1 MTPALP
7 HSFYLQDAVTV
18 AKSLLGCTLT
28 QQTPE
33 GTASGIIVETEAYLH
48 EDPASHAFKGQT
60 PRNASMFKEGGI
72 AYTYVS
78 YGMHI
83 CFNAVTGPEGVA
95 EAVLVRA
102 LQPVEGIA
110 LMENRRKTTIL
121 KNLCSGPGKLAQA
134 LAIGKA
140 ENGLSL
146 LFPPLFI
153 SGNPSVRKEKQEEE
167 IVTTKRIGISQASE
181 MPLRFYLKGNTFIS
195 KP

>member
-1 MTPALP
+1 MTPPLP

-28 QQTPE
+28 HQTSE
-33 GTASGIIVETEAYLH
+33 GTTSGIIVETEAYLH

-72 AYTYVS
+72 AYAYVS

-83 CFNAVTGPEGVA
+83 CFNVVTGPENVA

-102 LQPVEGIA
+102 LQPVEGIP
-110 LMENRRKTTIL
+110 LMENRRKTAIQ
-121 KNLCSGPGKLAQA
+121 KNLCSGPGKLSQA
-134 LAIGKA
+134 LAIGKS
-140 ENGLSL
+140 ENGISL
-146 LFPPLFI
+146 LSPPLFI
-153 SGNPSVRKEKQEEE
+153 SGSPDAREEE
-167 IVTTKRIGISQASE
+167 IITTKRIGISQASE
-181 MPLRFYLKGNTFIS
+181 MPLRFYLKGNPFIS